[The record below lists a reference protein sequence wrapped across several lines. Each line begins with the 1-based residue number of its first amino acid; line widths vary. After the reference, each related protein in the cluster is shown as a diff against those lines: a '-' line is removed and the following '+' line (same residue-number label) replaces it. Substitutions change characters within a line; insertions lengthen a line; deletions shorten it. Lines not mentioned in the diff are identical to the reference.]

1 MKGSTR
7 LYIGTV
13 DGIRTIDV
21 DGNGGGVEEVGVL
34 KLEHAAARIAVS
46 AANRGRVYVAAY
58 ESGLW
63 RSDDAGTTWQGL
75 KSYPEPYAHSV
86 AVDPENEDLVY
97 AGSEPAALHRSK
109 DGGESW
115 EECRAFGAVPESAQW
130 GFHGNRKS
138 HVRELRFAPG
148 NRELLYAGI
157 EVGGIVRSRDGGST
171 WEQLGGTD
179 PDIHTIHVSDSR
191 PETVYAATANG
202 PYRSDDGGDTWT
214 HINSGLARRYSVPV
228 SVAPGDH
235 RRVFASVSDNPG
247 RRSGAHAYM
256 STDAGESWSQL
267 DLGADDDM
275 VIAYAWD
282 HQDANRVYAG
292 TDSGKL
298 YVSPD
303 AGDSW
308 LAIDAGLDSIA
319 VGALAVGLGGQGEA
333 SCSCN

>member
-1 MKGSTR
+1 MKETTR

-13 DGIRTIDV
+13 DGIRTLDV
-21 DGNGGGVEEVGVL
+21 SKNGSGVKRVGSL

-46 AANRGRVYVAAY
+46 ESMQGRVYLAAY

-63 RSDDAGTTWQGL
+63 RSDDGGASWHGL

-86 AVDPENEDLVY
+86 AVDPEDGDTVY
-97 AGSEPAALHRSK
+97 AGAEPATLYRSQ

-115 EECRAFGAVPESAQW
+115 EECRAFSGIPESANW

-138 HVRELRFAPG
+138 HVRELRFRPG
-148 NRELLYAGI
+148 SGDLLYAGI
-157 EVGGIVRSRDGGST
+157 EVGGIVRSRDGGTT
-171 WEQLGGTD
+171 WEQLSGTD

-191 PETVYAATANG
+191 PETVYTATANG

-282 HQDANRVYAG
+282 PHDESRVYAG

-303 AGDSW
+303 SGESW
-308 LAIDAGLDSIA
+308 SVIDAGLDSIA
-319 VGALAVGLGGQGEA
+319 VGALAAGLGD
-333 SCSCN
+333 

>member
-1 MKGSTR
+1 MKNSTR
-7 LYIGTV
+7 LYVGTV
-13 DGIRTIDV
+13 DGIRTVDV
-21 DGNGGGVEEVGVL
+21 GRNGGEVEQVGAL
-34 KLEHAAARIAVS
+34 KLQHAAARIAVS
-46 AANRGRVYVAAY
+46 ESKRGRVYLAAY

-63 RSDDAGTTWQGL
+63 RSDDGGVTWHGL
-75 KSYPEPYAHSV
+75 NAYAEPYAHSV
-86 AVDPENEDLVY
+86 AVDPENEDLVFV
-97 AGSEPAALHRSK
+97 GSEPASLYRSP

-115 EECRAFGAVPESAQW
+115 EECQAFSAVPESSRW

-138 HVRELRFAPG
+138 HVRELRFSPG
-148 NRELLYAGI
+148 ARELLYAGI

-179 PDIHTIHVSDSR
+179 PDIHTITVSESR

-202 PYRSDDGGDTWT
+202 PYRSDDAGDNWT

-228 SVAPGDH
+228 SVSPTDH

-247 RRSGAHAYM
+247 RRSGVHAYM

-267 DLGADDDM
+267 GIGADDDM

-282 HQDANRVYAG
+282 PYDNNRVYAG

-298 YVSPD
+298 YISPD
-303 AGDSW
+303 AGESW
-308 LAIDAGLDSIA
+308 EAIDAGLDSIA
-319 VGALAVGLGGQGEA
+319 VGALAVGLGD
-333 SCSCN
+333 

>member
-1 MKGSTR
+1 MRESTR

-13 DGIRTIDV
+13 DGIRTLEVGGD
-21 DGNGGGVEEVGVL
+21 GGGVRRVGEM

-46 AANRGRVYVAAY
+46 ESKRGRVYVAAY

-63 RSDDAGTTWQGL
+63 RSDDGGATWLGL
-75 KSYPEPYAHSV
+75 TSYPEPYAHSV
-86 AVDPENEDLVY
+86 TVDPEDGDMVY
-97 AGSEPAALHRSK
+97 VGAEPAALYRSE

-115 EECRAFGAVPESAQW
+115 EVCRAFIAVPEAEQW

-138 HVRELRFAPG
+138 HVRELRFKPG
-148 NRELLYAGI
+148 SKALLYAGI

-179 PDIHTIHVSDSR
+179 PDIHTIHVSESR
-191 PETVYAATANG
+191 PETVYTATANG
-202 PYRSDDGGDTWT
+202 PYRSDDGGDNWT
-214 HINSGLARRYSVPV
+214 HINTGLARRYSVPV

-256 STDAGESWSQL
+256 SIDAGESWTQM
-267 DLGADDDM
+267 DIGADDDM

-282 HQDANRVYAG
+282 PQDESRVYAG

-303 AGDSW
+303 AGESW
-308 LAIDAGLDSIA
+308 NAIDAGLDSIA
-319 VGALAVGLGGQGEA
+319 VGALAAGA
-333 SCSCN
+333 C

>member
-1 MKGSTR
+1 MKASTR

-13 DGIRTIDV
+13 DGLRTLDV
-21 DGNGGGVEEVGVL
+21 DRNGGAVKQVGEL

-46 AANRGRVYVAAY
+46 GTKRGRVYLAAY

-63 RSDDAGTTWQGL
+63 RSDDGGATWRGL

-86 AVDPENEDLVY
+86 VVDPEDGDLVY
-97 AGSEPAALHRSK
+97 AGAEPAALYRSS

-115 EECRAFGAVPESAQW
+115 EECTAFTAVPESAQW
-130 GFHGNRKS
+130 GFHGDRKS
-138 HVRELRFAPG
+138 HVRELRFSPG
-148 NRELLYAGI
+148 ARDLIYAGI
-157 EVGGIVRSRDGGST
+157 EVGGIVRSRDGGSS
-171 WEQLGGTD
+171 WEQLTGTD
-179 PDIHTIHVSDSR
+179 PDIHTIHVSESK
-191 PETVYAATANG
+191 PETVYTATANG
-202 PYRSDDGGDTWT
+202 PYRSDDGGDNWT
-214 HINSGLARRYSVPV
+214 HINAGLARRYSVPV

-267 DLGADDDM
+267 DIGADDDM

-282 HQDANRVYAG
+282 PHDESRVFAG

-308 LAIDAGLDSIA
+308 DMIDVGLDSIA
-319 VGALAVGLGGQGEA
+319 VGALAAGLGD
-333 SCSCN
+333 